1 MLGVISGLRKRDESS
16 SMYPSSVATVLPAA
30 HADAQ
35 ANAPPVGVTFDEVY
49 AEYFEMVWRA
59 ARRLGTPEASVD
71 DVTQDVFLVLHR
83 RLPEFDEARA
93 SLRSWIYG
101 VVVRVVRD
109 HRRTFRRKESRNVPL
124 VTDAVS
130 EAPVPSP
137 APAPS
142 DVAERNEAFALLC
155 ALLDELDQDK
165 RELLVLSE
173 LEEMTVPEIARVLG
187 ANVQTV
193 YSRLRAAR
201 KAFDQAYARHL
212 ARSSRRRP

>member
-1 MLGVISGLRKRDESS
+1 MLGVISGLRKRDDPS
-16 SMYPSSVATVLPAA
+16 SMHPSSAATVIPAA
-30 HADAQ
+30 PAH
-35 ANAPPVGVTFDEVY
+35 APPVRVTFDEVY

-59 ARRLGTPEASVD
+59 ARRLGTPEASLD

-83 RLPEFDEARA
+83 RLPDFDEVRA

-109 HRRTFRRKESRNVPL
+109 HRRTFRRKDARCVPL
-124 VTDAVS
+124 ATDARS
-130 EAPVPSP
+130 EAPIPSSDP
-137 APAPS
+137 PPS
-142 DVAERNEAFALLC
+142 EVAERNEAFALLC
-155 ALLDELDQDK
+155 AVLDELDDDK

-201 KAFDQAYARHL
+201 KAFDQAYARYL